1 MGRAV
6 EGMSYAPS
14 GNASSRAFETRPRGD
29 ASVEVAAPPR
39 GRFRGHPIGPRYRT
53 PETRAFSSVSA
64 ETTLGAPTQKTR
76 RRVRRYAERKWAL
89 RGFWAGNG
97 FILLACI
104 ALAWV
109 KFETAIASAVTCVL
123 VVFIAANTYYIYKIT
138 RPRFR
143 MPKNAERRRPKAG
156 DFDEMRGAAPRN
168 TIGAGGGDGDVEVGP
183 PPNRRTPS
191 KRS

>member
-1 MGRAV
+1 M
-6 EGMSYAPS
+6 
-14 GNASSRAFETRPRGD
+14 
-29 ASVEVAAPPR
+29 
-39 GRFRGHPIGPRYRT
+39 
-53 PETRAFSSVSA
+53 
-64 ETTLGAPTQKTR
+64 
-76 RRVRRYAERKWAL
+76 
-89 RGFWAGNG
+89 
-97 FILLACI
+97 LACI